1 MENEED
7 LVEVSIESELKITD
21 VEWSDNLTDPNSE
34 MYLEMQNDLE
44 GDMTDVF
51 CDDENSTFAMVDNDT
66 CSIEVT
72 NFTEGSVIIQFF
84 LTKMELNS
92 TLQKKADSDFLA
104 EMGEKMNKKGL
115 KKFKVDKRSLKISKY
130 IARSRRS

>member
-1 MENEED
+1 MLEIEED
-7 LVEVSIESELKITD
+7 LVEMVIESELKITNIK
-21 VEWSDNLTDPNSE
+21 WNNNLTAPDSE

-44 GDMTDVF
+44 EDMTDVF
-51 CDDENSTFAMVDNDT
+51 CDDENSTFSMVANDT

-115 KKFKVDKRSLKISKY
+115 KKFKVDKKSLKISNY
-130 IARSRRS
+130 LAIL

>member
-1 MENEED
+1 MEIEED

-21 VEWSDNLTDPNSE
+21 VEWNDTYTDPDSE
-34 MYLEMQNDLE
+34 GALELQDALE
-44 GDMTDVF
+44 RDMTDLF

-92 TLQKKADSDFLA
+92 TLQNQL
-104 EMGEKMNKKGL
+104 
-115 KKFKVDKRSLKISKY
+115 V
-130 IARSRRS
+130 IAFVH